1 MLKTS
6 YIITL
11 LSGIG
16 IFNSC
21 TAILLI
27 QAVVITAINNTD
39 AINNAFFIYILYPQI
54 SQSNHYFSTN

>member
-21 TAILLI
+21 TAMLLI
-27 QAVVITAINNTD
+27 QAVVITAIKSTD
-39 AINNAFFIYILYPQI
+39 AINKAFFIYFRYPQI
-54 SQSNHYFSTN
+54 SQI